1 MPGPTWAANC
11 SSVLCRTQKK
21 LWEYVTLKYRQ
32 IVLPPP
38 SQLNPLISLNKGQK
52 ERNKPT
58 RSLHAHTLRGVQS
71 QGMPLLPGNA
81 GASRALPAGQGCAC
95 HRSHPAPH
103 TRALLT
109 YSSVQTLKPKS
120 FSISVHHFYIK
131 VITNSAFVSNM
142 YHILVLTLRHPGC
155 MISLQME
162 HSISMRLNLLS
173 SSSTVS
179 SFPASPHTRH
189 TAVWGSTGC
198 LWIRKNW
205 SRHGRHGNTR
215 AQCAF
220 TVSSFQRGDK

>member
-1 MPGPTWAANC
+1 MGISHTEVQADCSASPIPTETPHFLKQGAK
-11 SSVLCRTQKK
+11 RKK
-21 LWEYVTLKYRQ
+21 QTHK
-32 IVLPPP
+32 IFAC
-38 SQLNPLISLNKGQK
+38 
-52 ERNKPT
+52 T
-58 RSLHAHTLRGVQS
+58 HT
-71 QGMPLLPGNA
+71 QGMSKARSQLPGNA
-81 GASRALPAGQGCAC
+81 ATSRTLPAAQGCAC

-103 TRALLT
+103 TSSLLT
-109 YSSVQTLKPKS
+109 YWSVQKWKPES
-120 FSISVHHFYIK
+120 LSISVHDFYIK

-198 LWIRKNW
+198 LCIRKNW

-215 AQCAF
+215 VQCAF
-220 TVSSFQRGDK
+220 TVSSFQRGDNQGLIVQTDTKAKKLR